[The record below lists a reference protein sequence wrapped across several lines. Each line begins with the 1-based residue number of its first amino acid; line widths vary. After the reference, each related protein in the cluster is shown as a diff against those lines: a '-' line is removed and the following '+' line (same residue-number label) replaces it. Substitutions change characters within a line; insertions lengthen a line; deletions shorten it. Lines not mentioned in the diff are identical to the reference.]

1 MTNFGFMIM
10 QIKPLLLIGLFGFLS
25 GCQVVTNADNKKSVS
40 MLPLHIPDE
49 VRYLNVSP
57 KASIEEKREA
67 YTNQLVSSA
76 EQYATIKTIP
86 YDFFQES
93 GSLSTYPYTLY
104 TFDQK
109 RVKFIKNSM
118 LSPSTTMT
126 RFNYSQSKLK
136 LPVGQHDL
144 VFVSSSGSHS
154 YFTEIKN
161 VALEAN
167 KDYVIGVDRIPNGK
181 AQVFIAEY
189 EIDSKFKPNEPESII
204 VKKRIIQGIEHGNF
218 KRVSVY

>member
-1 MTNFGFMIM
+1 M

-67 YTNQLVSSA
+67 YTNQLVSST

-161 VALEAN
+161 VALEVN